1 MREKDL
7 EFWKLRV
14 ETRFICKIFLQLE
27 IVVCLFISNRENF
40 QYNNSISLHCMAIL
54 NLRERASEREE
65 NVCELKNIPIIYLIY
80 VLFCNASFTN

>member
-1 MREKDL
+1 M
-7 EFWKLRV
+7 F
-14 ETRFICKIFLQLE
+14 
-27 IVVCLFISNRENF
+27 VCLFLIERIFNITIAF
-40 QYNNSISLHCMAIL
+40 HYTVWQFL